1 MEQPVI
7 QPNSLTSQVQQP
19 WAYQPPTDQ
28 PTYSNNVYTTPISS
42 PTSTAQEPQLSQAS
56 AAVVN
61 HFGLEAPAI
70 LNQYST
76 TLEDALIQQHQTL
89 EQIAARGMAMEHIL
103 TDPDQLADYTNR
115 FFTEVYPVDL
125 RTDEQ
130 IAYDNMVASN
140 QQAYS
145 PEYDQVPA
153 VPANAT
159 AGMPS
164 QDPDVTWQQF
174 GRVMESSPDQA
185 WRYLNNMS
193 PDALRSKLLF
203 LDGN

>member
-1 MEQPVI
+1 VAAPDI
-7 QPNSLTSQVQQP
+7 QQSNLASQVQQP
-19 WAYQPPTDQ
+19 WAYQAPTAQ
-28 PTYSNNVYTTPISS
+28 PIYSNNVSTTPISS

-89 EQIAARGMAMEHIL
+89 EQIATRGMAMEQIL

-115 FFTEVYPVDL
+115 FFTEVYPTDL

-130 IAYDNMVASN
+130 IAADEAQAAI
-140 QQAYS
+140 QQSYQ
-145 PEYDQVPA
+145 PNYDQVPA
-153 VPANAT
+153 VPAAAS
-159 AGMPS
+159 AGQPA
-164 QDPDVTWQQF
+164 QDPNMQWEQF
-174 GRVMESSPDQA
+174 GQVMNQAPDQA

-193 PDALRSKLLF
+193 PEALRAKLLF
-203 LDGN
+203 LDQA